1 MGNQTGKAHEALK
14 RFEQTAYS
22 QSFDGKKVISATW
35 CKLGMYDRMLTF
47 YDEKDRA
54 WGADTLHRD
63 YAISLYNRSVAARAR
78 GQYQKSDSY
87 MMRYSALQKYLNN
100 AERMAAAQEYAAR
113 YHEQERLMELEKEHI
128 ARRNMGTIATLLGL
142 IVLVMSTFIFIFI
155 LIRQRRDI
163 LHKNHV
169 LVEQISEVM
178 KYKDMVEREGRNVED
193 NADEPRPSTPPVDP
207 GKMSDE
213 ELHVFLCEVIRS
225 ECLFT
230 KPTFGR
236 QTLVDRNTFFII
248 TS

>member
-22 QSFDGKKVISATW
+22 QSFDGKKVISVTW

-47 YDEKDRA
+47 YDEKDQA

-63 YAISLYNRSVAARAR
+63 YAISLYNRAISARAR
-78 GQYQKSDSY
+78 GQYQLMGNY
-87 MMRYSALQKYLNN
+87 LERYIALQKYLGN

-128 ARRNMGTIATLLGL
+128 ARRNVGTIATLLGL
-142 IVLVMSTFIFIFI
+142 IVLAMSAFILI

-163 LHKNHV
+163 RHKNHV

-207 GKMSDE
+207 SNLSDE
-213 ELHVFLCEVIRS
+213 ELYRFLREVIHR
-225 ECLFT
+225 EHLFT
-230 KPTFGR
+230 KPAFGR

>member
-1 MGNQTGKAHEALK
+1 MGNQTGKDHEALK

-22 QSFDGKKVISATW
+22 QSFDGKKVISVTW

-47 YDEKDRA
+47 YDEKDQA

-63 YAISLYNRSVAARAR
+63 YAISLYNRAISARAR

-128 ARRNMGTIATLLGL
+128 ARRNVGTIATLLGL
-142 IVLVMSTFIFIFI
+142 IVLAMSAFILI

-163 LHKNHV
+163 RHKNHV

-207 GKMSDE
+207 SNLSDE
-213 ELHVFLCEVIRS
+213 ELYRFLREVIHR
-225 ECLFT
+225 EHLFT
-230 KPTFGR
+230 KPAFGR